1 MEINNIQY
9 GIIIIIIII
18 IVMVIYKYFNSTSKL
33 LKYKRELSDVNWT
46 NNGFCKISN
55 YLTDELEYI
64 NRHISFVE
72 REFPNL
78 ISTYFN
84 NNIVKNVKRKT
95 IELIRDKHNNP
106 YPLNKEKQLNSND
119 IVPFSSLSEMDMEDN
134 IISDKE
140 MVSYHKDTY
149 LYDESLNKKEFIN
162 FLNKFI
168 DKLRKEYPNIITK
181 DLDLYHVLCF
191 CIYPGGEKQEIHFDK
206 FYLINKESGGYDNKL
221 LNSVQ
226 IFIPLHDTPIEQG
239 PTIFYK
245 RNMIDYS
252 LINNGMESRID
263 EKNINNPELLNMF
276 SKAKTQETMEQG
288 DIIFMDKDVY
298 HQGGDNKTQN
308 IRKTLLIQL
317 V

>member
-33 LKYKRELSDVNWT
+33 LKYKGELSDVNWT

-84 NNIVKNVKRKT
+84 NNTVNNVKRKT

-119 IVPFSSLSEMDMEDN
+119 IVPFSSLSEDL
-134 IISDKE
+134 IKKDKE
-140 MVSYHKDTY
+140 
-149 LYDESLNKKEFIN
+149 KK
-162 FLNKFI
+162 
-168 DKLRKEYPNIITK
+168 
-181 DLDLYHVLCF
+181 
-191 CIYPGGEKQEIHFDK
+191 
-206 FYLINKESGGYDNKL
+206 
-221 LNSVQ
+221 
-226 IFIPLHDTPIEQG
+226 
-239 PTIFYK
+239 
-245 RNMIDYS
+245 
-252 LINNGMESRID
+252 
-263 EKNINNPELLNMF
+263 
-276 SKAKTQETMEQG
+276 
-288 DIIFMDKDVY
+288 
-298 HQGGDNKTQN
+298 
-308 IRKTLLIQL
+308 
-317 V
+317 

>member
-1 MEINNIQY
+1 MEFHYIFY
-9 GIIIIIIII
+9 GLIIIAVLI
-18 IVMVIYKYFNSTSKL
+18 IYKYFHNS
-33 LKYKRELSDVNWT
+33 KYTELSDINSNWK
-46 NNGFCKISN
+46 NNGFCKVSN

-78 ISTYFN
+78 INTYFN
-84 NNIVKNVKRKT
+84 NNIVRNVKRKT
-95 IELIRDKHNNP
+95 IELIRDKQNNP
-106 YPLNKEKQLNSND
+106 YPFNKEKQLNSKD
-119 IVPFSSLSEMDMEDN
+119 IVPFSSLSEIDMEDN

-140 MVSYHKDTY
+140 MDLYHRDAY
-149 LYDESLNKKEFIN
+149 LYDESLNKKEFMD

-168 DKLRKEYPNIITK
+168 EKLRNDYPNIITK

-206 FYLINKESGGYDNKL
+206 FYLLNKESGGNDNKL

-226 IFIPLHDTPIEQG
+226 VFIPLHDTPIEQG

-245 RNMIDYS
+245 RNMIDYALLKS
-252 LINNGMESRID
+252 NGLVSRID

-276 SKAKTQETMEQG
+276 GKAKSQERMDKG

-298 HQGGDNKTQN
+298 HQGGENKTQN